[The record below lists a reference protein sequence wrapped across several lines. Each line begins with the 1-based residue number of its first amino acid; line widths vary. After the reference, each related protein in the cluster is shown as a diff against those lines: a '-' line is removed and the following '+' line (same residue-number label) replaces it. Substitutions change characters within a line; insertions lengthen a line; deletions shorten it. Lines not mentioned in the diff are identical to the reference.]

1 MTKIAIIGCG
11 VVGGAIAYELSQ
23 LQGAEITVLDQNG
36 PASGATSASLGVI
49 MGVSSQKVK
58 GRAWQLRSSS
68 LQRYDSLI
76 AELEV
81 SIGSAASAKPIRY
94 NRHGIMML
102 CFCEEEMAKKR
113 SLADLRRQQGFNLE
127 ILSPQE
133 IRSRCPQLGDL
144 PNLVGGVYSPDDR
157 QVDPVALTEALVTAA
172 KIRGVDFQFGVKVT
186 DFVYEGP
193 PGQQQVT
200 QIHFVTQR
208 TGVALTPNPS
218 PKMGEGEAVFPS
230 PSLGEGPGVRAQGQI
245 DVDLVVVAAG
255 LGSTPL
261 TAQLGRSVDIGPV
274 LGQALHL
281 RLNQTLGNP
290 DFQPVITG
298 DDVHIVPLGGGDY
311 WVGATVEWVSDA
323 GELVPQVEAI
333 ETVRQQTIAFCPQ
346 LADAVLVKQW
356 FGLRP
361 RPQER
366 SAPIISP
373 LSGYTNV
380 ILATG
385 HYRNGIL
392 LAPATALEVLRLV
405 TSHKSLVT

>member
-1 MTKIAIIGCG
+1 MTRIAIIGCG
-11 VVGGAIAYELSQ
+11 VVGAAIAYELSQ
-23 LQGAEITVLDQNG
+23 LPQAEILVLDQNG
-36 PASGATSASLGVI
+36 PATGATSASLGVI

-68 LQRYDSLI
+68 IQRYDSLI

-81 SIGSAASAKPIRY
+81 SIGASASAKPIPY

-102 CFCEEEMAKKR
+102 CWVEEEMAQKH
-113 SLADLRRQQGFNLE
+113 SLADLRREQGFNLE

-157 QVDPVALTEALVTAA
+157 QVDPVVLTEALVTAA
-172 KIRGVDFQFGVKVT
+172 KIRGVNFKFGVKVT
-186 DFVYEGP
+186 DFVYEGSP
-193 PGQQQVT
+193 NQQQVT
-200 QIHFVTQR
+200 QIRFVTGQM
-208 TGVALTPNPS
+208 TNDQGQVT
-218 PKMGEGEAVFPS
+218 FD
-230 PSLGEGPGVRAQGQI
+230 QGQI

-261 TAQLGRSVDIGPV
+261 TAQLQQPVDIGPV

-298 DDVHIVPLGGGDY
+298 DDVHIVPLLGRDYSPVGGDY
-311 WVGATVEWVSDA
+311 WVGATVEWVSGA

-333 ETVRQQTIAFCPQ
+333 ETVRQRAIDFCPQ
-346 LADAVLVKQW
+346 LADAVLVRQW

-361 RPQER
+361 RPQGR
-366 SAPIISP
+366 SAPIIGP

-380 ILATG
+380 MLATG

-392 LAPATALEVLRLV
+392 LAPATALEVLRWV
-405 TSHKSLVT
+405 KSN

>member
-1 MTKIAIIGCG
+1 MVGAAIS
-11 VVGGAIAYELSQ
+11 YELSQ
-23 LQGAEITVLDQNG
+23 LQGAEITVLEQNG
-36 PASGATSASLGVI
+36 PATGATSASLGVL
-49 MGVSSQKVK
+49 MGVISQKIK
-58 GRAWQLRSSS
+58 GRAWQLRSTTM
-68 LQRYDSLI
+68 QRYDSLI
-76 AELEV
+76 AELEAL
-81 SIGSAASAKPIRY
+81 IGSAASAKPIHY

-133 IRSRCPQLGDL
+133 IRSRCRQLGDL
-144 PNLVGGVYSPDDR
+144 PKLVGGVYSPDDR

-186 DFVYEGP
+186 DFAYEGP

-200 QIHFVTQR
+200 QIHFFTQR
-208 TGVALTPNPS
+208 KNDQGQVTND
-218 PKMGEGEAVFPS
+218 
-230 PSLGEGPGVRAQGQI
+230 QGQI

-261 TAQLGRSVDIGPV
+261 TAQLQQPVDIGPV

-323 GELVPQVEAI
+323 GELVPQAEAI
-333 ETVRQQTIAFCPQ
+333 ETVRQQAIAFCPQ

-361 RPQER
+361 RPQGR

-392 LAPATALEVLRLV
+392 LAPATALEVLHFV
-405 TSHKSLVT
+405 TGNISLDK